1 MLTILH
7 WVYIGIVALLGG
19 VITIELF
26 QERRWDH
33 QLAYALILV
42 PLVLRILHIK

>member
-7 WVYIGIVALLGG
+7 WIYIGIVAILGG

-26 QERRWDH
+26 SERRWHH